1 MSFSSTGSGVAAY
14 PSYDMVYEDVGYDD
28 YRAGFFEDS
37 DAIDLSGIGDTYD
50 SKEELK
56 QAIKH
61 RFRNATFLNPNY
73 TTRLLGHIYNEDGED
88 VPVVLNGKRI
98 LLRVSDIGGVEVFI
112 HAPNNTFEYMR
123 PVAKMLMYKSRY
135 DNGRG
140 GRRSRSRSRSS
151 SSSSSSVGKRGTDK
165 IKKYGTLYNPRS
177 KRCVPVYEKTST
189 GELYKYVT
197 GRGGRK
203 LHKLKHTEVERVEE
217 GRLTKTSCNNLKKE
231 YYREKP
237 GCNGTLTC
245 KKYGIMYKKDTKRC
259 VYVYENPSGDLYKV
273 VRNSE
278 GKRKYRKLTDTER
291 RRVIKARK
299 NNAVNCKKSKKAGG
313 YSFNFGC
320 GCGAEGIIV

>member
-1 MSFSSTGSGVAAY
+1 MSFSSTGSTVAAH
-14 PSYDMVYEDVGYDD
+14 PSYDMIYEDVDYTGYRPD
-28 YRAGFFEDS
+28 FFEDS
-37 DAIDLSGIGDTYD
+37 NLINLNEIDGTYD

-61 RFRNATFLNPNY
+61 RYRNATFLNSNY
-73 TTRLLGHIYNEDGED
+73 TTRLLGYVYNEEGED

-98 LLRVSDIGGVEVFI
+98 LLRVSDIGGVEVFAY
-112 HAPNNTFEYMR
+112 APNNTMEYMR
-123 PVAKMLMYKSRY
+123 PVDKMLMYKPRY
-135 DNGRG
+135 DNGKGRG
-140 GRRSRSRSRSS
+140 GSRSR

-203 LHKLKHTEVERVEE
+203 LHKLKNTEVERVEE
-217 GRLTKTSCNNLKKE
+217 GRLTKTRCNNLKKE

-273 VRNSE
+273 VRNPE

-299 NNAVNCKKSKKAGG
+299 NNALNCKKSKKAGG

-320 GCGAEGIIV
+320 GCGAEGFIV